1 MTTYEDLLNEAYK
14 EGITVKEKP
23 LKYSDGRIKGNK
35 IAIRKS
41 IETDKE
47 KACILAEELG
57 HYYTTVGNILDQND
71 SNNRRQELIARKWA
85 YEKILPIENILF
97 AVQDG
102 PNHVSVNPTDI
113 SKMQDWMESRKNAE
127 TSPHP
132 YTVIL
137 KK

>member
-57 HYYTTVGNILDQND
+57 HYYTTVGNILNQND

-102 PNHVSVNPTDI
+102 HTEIWDMAEYLDVDEKFLRDALKCYGILDI
-113 SKMQDWMESRKNAE
+113 
-127 TSPHP
+127 
-132 YTVIL
+132 
-137 KK
+137 

>member
-1 MTTYEDLLNEAYK
+1 M
-14 EGITVKEKP
+14 
-23 LKYSDGRIKGNK
+23 KYNDGRIKGNK

-57 HYYTTVGNILDQND
+57 HYYTTVGDILDQND

-102 PNHVSVNPTDI
+102 HTEIWDMAEYLDVDEKFLRDALKCYGILDI
-113 SKMQDWMESRKNAE
+113 
-127 TSPHP
+127 
-132 YTVIL
+132 
-137 KK
+137 

>member
-57 HYYTTVGNILDQND
+57 HYYTTVGDILDQND

-102 PNHVSVNPTDI
+102 HTEIWDMAEYLDVDEKFLRDALKCYGILDI
-113 SKMQDWMESRKNAE
+113 
-127 TSPHP
+127 
-132 YTVIL
+132 
-137 KK
+137 

>member
-102 PNHVSVNPTDI
+102 HTEIWDMAEYLDVDEKFLRDALKCYGILDI
-113 SKMQDWMESRKNAE
+113 
-127 TSPHP
+127 
-132 YTVIL
+132 
-137 KK
+137 

>member
-102 PNHVSVNPTDI
+102 HTEIWDMAEYLDVNEKFLRDALKCYGILDI
-113 SKMQDWMESRKNAE
+113 
-127 TSPHP
+127 
-132 YTVIL
+132 
-137 KK
+137 

>member
-102 PNHVSVNPTDI
+102 HTEIWD
-113 SKMQDWMESRKNAE
+113 MAE
-127 TSPHP
+127 
-132 YTVIL
+132 YLDVDEKFL
-137 KK
+137 KRCPEMLRDSGHLNKK